1 MGSAKAGAGRLSPT
15 LRKRLEQVKA
25 CEKSG
30 ESLKA
35 YAGRHEIS
43 VHALYQ
49 AKKLGRRNGLLPPH
63 RGSESKSAE
72 SKQRRPSRFVEAVRP
87 PVGREP
93 GPAWRLRLAGGEV
106 LESSTSLGIDETL
119 ALIEALRGRP

>member
-1 MGSAKAGAGRLSPT
+1 LA
-15 LRKRLEQVKA
+15 QVRD

-35 YAGRHEIS
+35 YADREGIS

-49 AKKLGRRNGLLPPH
+49 AKKLARRQGLLPPH
-63 RGSESKSAE
+63 RGPESKSAKA
-72 SKQRRPSRFVEAVRP
+72 KQRRPSRFVEAVRP
-87 PVGREP
+87 PVPREP

-106 LESSTSLGIDETL
+106 LESSTPLGIDETL
-119 ALIEALRGRP
+119 ALVGALRGRP

>member
-1 MGSAKAGAGRLSPT
+1 MERSRAGSGSPSPRL
-15 LRKRLEQVKA
+15 RERLGQVRE

-35 YAGRHEIS
+35 YADRQGIS

-49 AKKLGRRNGLLPPH
+49 AKKWARRHGLLPPH
-63 RGSESKSAE
+63 RGPESKFSKP
-72 SKQRRPSRFVEAVRP
+72 KQRRRSRFVEAVRSP
-87 PVGREP
+87 PPREP

-106 LESSTSLGIDETL
+106 LESSTPLGIDETL
-119 ALIEALRGRP
+119 ALIEALRGQP

>member
-35 YAGRHEIS
+35 YAERQGVS

-49 AKKLGRRNGLLPPH
+49 AKKLARRNGLLPPH
-63 RGSESKSAE
+63 RGSESKLAKP
-72 SKQRRPSRFVEAVRP
+72 KQRRPSRFVEAVRP

-106 LESSTSLGIDETL
+106 LESSTPLGIDETL

>member
-1 MGSAKAGAGRLSPT
+1 MGSGKTGAGRLSPT
-15 LRKRLEQVKA
+15 LRKRLERVKA

-35 YAGRHEIS
+35 YAERQGIS

-49 AKKLGRRNGLLPPH
+49 AKKLARRHGLLPSP
-63 RGSESKSAE
+63 RGSESKSAKP
-72 SKQRRPSRFVEAVRP
+72 KQRRPSRFVEAVRP

-106 LESSTSLGIDETL
+106 LESSAPLDIDEAL
-119 ALIEALRGRP
+119 ALVEALRGRP